1 MLPGTSVLAQRGHAY
16 ADWSEQNIPEN
27 NTLPASKM
35 KIYSSTE
42 KELLRNHD

>member
-1 MLPGTSVLAQRGHAY
+1 MLRGISILQQRGRAY

-27 NTLPASKM
+27 NTLPARKK

-42 KELLRNHD
+42 K